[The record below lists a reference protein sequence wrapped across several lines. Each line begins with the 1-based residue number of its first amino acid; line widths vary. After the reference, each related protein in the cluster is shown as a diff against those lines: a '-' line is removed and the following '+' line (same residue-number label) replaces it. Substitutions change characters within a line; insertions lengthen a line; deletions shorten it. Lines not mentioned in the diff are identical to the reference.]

1 MANNNITET
10 TETAETTV
18 ALEAPE
24 TTIPV
29 SVPTKTRKP
38 RTKKADTPKRTKL
51 RSIEELDKVAIK
63 DMSLGERAKM
73 CEVYAQRCEK
83 LINILKENKEFTQ
96 ELQKQI
102 EETVLEKTKAEKKLA
117 VLKVQIEA
125 VNSVAQAMK

>member
-10 TETAETTV
+10 TETAETTI
-18 ALEAPE
+18 ALEVPE
-24 TTIPV
+24 TTTPASIPA
-29 SVPTKTRKP
+29 KTRKP

-51 RSIEELDKVAIK
+51 RSIEELDKVTIK

-83 LINILKENKEFTQ
+83 LINILKENKEYAQ